1 MSINPALG
9 PYAMPLAEYG
19 YDNLGVLQEANEQ
32 ELDEAMAEIGVKKPH
47 RKLVKKAFR
56 LLVADPQ

>member
-1 MSINPALG
+1 
-9 PYAMPLAEYG
+9 MPLAEYG